1 MIGFI
6 VKKFI
11 GSKNEREV
19 KRLRPLVAQINTLG
33 AELQK
38 RPDDALRQKIAV
50 WKEELSQ
57 IQDNEELATR
67 LKEILPEAFAVVKNA
82 CRRLWGTEI
91 TVRGH
96 PLKWEMI
103 PFDVQL
109 IGGYALHSGKIA
121 EMATGEGKT
130 LVATLPVYLNA
141 LTGRGV
147 HVVTVNDYLAARDGE
162 CMGAVYK
169 FLGLTVGCILHDQSP
184 EVRREQYNCD
194 ITYGTNAEF
203 GFDYLRDNG
212 MAIRAEE
219 QVQRG
224 HYYAIVD
231 EVDSILIDE
240 ARTPLIIN
248 GPAVVNIDNKYDE
261 LKPQV
266 ESIVRAQ
273 TQLCNRYLT
282 EAEDILKKV
291 DGKLTPE
298 QEHEVGTL
306 LYRVKQGDPR

>member
-19 KRLRPLVAQINTLG
+19 KRLRPLVTQVNELE

-38 RPDDALRQKIAV
+38 I
-50 WKEELSQ
+50 E
-57 IQDNEELATR
+57 DNGELAR
-67 LKEILPEAFAVVKNA
+67 KLKEILPEAFAVVKNA

-130 LVATLPVYLNA
+130 LVETLPVYLNA

-162 CMGAVYK
+162 WMGAVYK
-169 FLGLTVGCILHDQSP
+169 FLGLTVGTILHDQTP
-184 EVRREQYNCD
+184 NVRREQYGCD

-212 MAIRAEE
+212 MATRKEE
-219 QVQRG
+219 QVQ
-224 HYYAIVD
+224 
-231 EVDSILIDE
+231 
-240 ARTPLIIN
+240 
-248 GPAVVNIDNKYDE
+248 
-261 LKPQV
+261 
-266 ESIVRAQ
+266 
-273 TQLCNRYLT
+273 
-282 EAEDILKKV
+282 
-291 DGKLTPE
+291 
-298 QEHEVGTL
+298 
-306 LYRVKQGDPR
+306 